1 MEIKYFN
8 KITKELTTVNVNS
21 KVAHFIE
28 SEKQKNKKLPP
39 EQVSKLKK
47 KQKEE
52 YYQIQFENE
61 QYSLDELMEAG
72 FQPSSPFDF
81 DKEIEKKEREKKYLN
96 SLDYKRF
103 RKSLRFEIKKTFDIM
118 PAMIKKAMFLRFFKD
133 LSINEIAKELKI
145 SKGAT
150 QTLIG
155 RGCEY
160 IKFFLDE
167 DIAEQDKKEKER
179 KMKIAQQR
187 IVNRKTR
194 KK

>member
-1 MEIKYFN
+1 
-8 KITKELTTVNVNS
+8 
-21 KVAHFIE
+21 
-28 SEKQKNKKLPP
+28 
-39 EQVSKLKK
+39 
-47 KQKEE
+47 
-52 YYQIQFENE
+52 
-61 QYSLDELMEAG
+61 
-72 FQPSSPFDF
+72 
-81 DKEIEKKEREKKYLN
+81 
-96 SLDYKRF
+96 
-103 RKSLRFEIKKTFDIM
+103 M
-118 PAMIKKAMFLRFFKD
+118 PAMIKKVMFLRFFKD

-187 IVNRKTR
+187 IVNRKPR